1 MTYRLLALTVAAG
14 ASLSSVALAKP
25 NCPVGAIYYL
35 SKHTCLAKEVAIG
48 RGIYHHRH
56 YIAAKTD
63 GTKTDGTTIVDRRA
77 RTRAAAPASA
87 IPVPPVRLVGN
98 GTAPAPARTEECR
111 QHRLHCAAR
120 ARTHAANDVALWCT
134 GTGDAHRMRF
144 AVLADVASVVRARLA
159 VSGAHTTSRRAGI
172 CRMWSRPRTH
182 RLNRIVI
189 SPSGPAAGAPPEH
202 PSLILRRRPR
212 ESQPQAGRTDQPPK
226 TVFATRW
233 SSTCAGPAH
242 FVREEVGEPF
252 TGRTDVN
259 ILPIL
264 SGHRK
269 SAAISANNG
278 YKTG

>member
-98 GTAPAPARTEECR
+98 GTAPAPARTE
-111 QHRLHCAAR
+111 
-120 ARTHAANDVALWCT
+120 NVDSI
-134 GTGDAHRMRF
+134 G
-144 AVLADVASVVRARLA
+144 S
-159 VSGAHTTSRRAGI
+159 I
-172 CRMWSRPRTH
+172 
-182 RLNRIVI
+182 
-189 SPSGPAAGAPPEH
+189 APPAPE
-202 PSLILRRRPR
+202 PTRRTMSPYGALVPVTPT
-212 ESQPQAGRTDQPPK
+212 E
-226 TVFATRW
+226 
-233 SSTCAGPAH
+233 
-242 FVREEVGEPF
+242 
-252 TGRTDVN
+252 
-259 ILPIL
+259 
-264 SGHRK
+264 
-269 SAAISANNG
+269 
-278 YKTG
+278 